1 MRDIDENKFL
11 EALRSGVARTT
22 NLIAKA
28 TDYHGGPVMTEYLL
42 TADIAREFIER
53 DYPVTVECPNRMFV
67 NAMTGLKAAQPR
79 KVFRSKRTD
88 VAIIGDGLIPLA
100 LIEVKIRVRKLHAIK
115 GDLDKITTTISLMK
129 ARFAAKVIGAVVF
142 QVHIPGTRSR
152 TYAREFRAAAEKVEA
167 ALKAELEVYAAS
179 RRDFSFVI
187 HPLQSDDGGIVERE
201 IEDDGEEKAW
211 GAHGH
216 ATRYHVIII
225 RSTRPVPPSTG
236 AFEDL
241 VRDRDE

>member
-1 MRDIDENKFL
+1 MRDIDENAFL
-11 EALRSGVARTT
+11 EALKHGVARTT

-53 DYPVTVECPNRMFV
+53 DYPVTVECHNRMFV

-79 KVFRSKRTD
+79 KLLRSKRTD
-88 VAIIGDGLIPLA
+88 VAIVEVGLIPLA
-100 LIEVKIRVRKLHAIK
+100 LIEVKIRVKKLHAIK

-129 ARFAAKVIGAVVF
+129 ARFAARVIGAVVF
-142 QVHIPGTRSR
+142 QVHIPGTRNR
-152 TYAREFRAAAEKVEA
+152 TYAADFKSAAEKVES
-167 ALKAELEVYAAS
+167 ALKAELAAYAPS
-179 RRDFSFVI
+179 RPDFRFTM
-187 HPLQSDDGGIVERE
+187 HPLQSDDGGIVDRD
-201 IEDDGEEKAW
+201 IEGFGDEAAW

-216 ATRYHVIII
+216 ATRYHAIII

-236 AFEDL
+236 SFEDL

>member
-67 NAMTGLKAAQPR
+67 NPMTGLKAAQPR
-79 KVFRSKRTD
+79 KVLRSKRTD

-100 LIEVKIRVRKLHAIK
+100 LIEVKIRVRKLRAVK
-115 GDLDKITTTISLMK
+115 GDLNKITTTISLLK
-129 ARFAAKVIGAVVF
+129 AAFAARVIGAVVF
-142 QVHIPGTRSR
+142 QVHIPGTGNRI
-152 TYAREFRAAAEKVEA
+152 YADDFKTAAEKVES
-167 ALKAELEVYAAS
+167 ALRAELDTYAQS
-179 RRDFSFVI
+179 RSGFSFEM
-187 HPLQSDDGGIVERE
+187 HPLQSADGGIVGRE
-201 IEDDGEEKAW
+201 VEEDGDELAW

-216 ATRYHVIII
+216 ATRYLAC
-225 RSTRPVPPSTG
+225 TR
-236 AFEDL
+236 FE
-241 VRDRDE
+241 